1 MKTTHRFY
9 LIATAVI
16 VFFQLSF
23 GFQSSATVYAD
34 DVTPTPTA
42 ARGCSND
49 GTCN

>member
-9 LIATAVI
+9 LITTALI

-34 DVTPTPTA
+34 DITPTPTA
-42 ARGCSND
+42 VR
-49 GTCN
+49 GTCSDTICN

>member
-9 LIATAVI
+9 ILATALI

-34 DVTPTPTA
+34 DATPTPTA
-42 ARGCSND
+42 ARGCNEDTSC
-49 GTCN
+49 G